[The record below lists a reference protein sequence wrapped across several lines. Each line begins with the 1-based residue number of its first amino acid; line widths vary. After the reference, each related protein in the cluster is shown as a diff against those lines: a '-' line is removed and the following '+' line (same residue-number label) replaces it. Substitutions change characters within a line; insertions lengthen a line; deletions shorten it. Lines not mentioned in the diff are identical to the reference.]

1 VITHRLLPLQAV
13 SVLAGFVLA
22 LSLWLAPA
30 HADPAKYPQFAQ
42 QKLADDIKPEF
53 IGIEELVRQLKAG
66 AKPVIVDVR
75 TAEEFREAHILS
87 AVSAPL
93 AEFKAYMKSM
103 PRDRLLVL
111 Y

>member
-1 VITHRLLPLQAV
+1 MRATVFLRSTLCLLVGGALALPL
-13 SVLAGFVLA
+13 
-22 LSLWLAPA
+22 WLVPA
-30 HADPAKYPQFAQ
+30 HADPSKYPQFAQ
-42 QKLADDIKPEF
+42 QKLPQDIKPEF
-53 IGIEELVRQLKAG
+53 IGMEELVRQLKAG

-75 TAEEFREAHILS
+75 TAEEYREAHILS

-93 AEFKAYMKSM
+93 VEFKDYMKSL